1 MFEVVKKHLPLVH
14 GYGDDKQLD
23 VSFFP
28 VSSAAEDLVV
38 KAMESCIKDVRA
50 VLVCNKLLFN
60 ASRTELLIIGSR
72 KQLSKISISSIR
84 VRNCDIK
91 SQDSVRNFGSWF
103 DNHQSMST
111 HIGKVCRKAF
121 RGLYNIRQI
130 RKYLSED
137 SKKTLIHAFV
147 KIQIFLQFTLCS
159 VQVII
164 ICYTF
169 KKSPLRWKYL
179 SPQIKT

>member
-1 MFEVVKKHLPLVH
+1 MFEVVKKHPPLVH
-14 GYGDDKQLD
+14 GYADDTQLY
-23 VSFFP
+23 VSFRT

-38 KAMESCIKDVRA
+38 KAMECCIEDVRA
-50 VLVCNKLLFN
+50 WLVCNKLLFN

-84 VRNCDIK
+84 VGNCNIK
-91 SQDSVRNFGSWF
+91 WPDNVRNFGSWF
-103 DNHQSMST
+103 DNHLSMGT
-111 HIGKVCRKAF
+111 YIGKVCSKAL

-130 RKYLSED
+130 GKYLFED
-137 SKKTLIHAFV
+137 STKTLIHAFV

-164 ICYTF
+164 VCYTF
-169 KKSPLRWKYL
+169 KKSPLR
-179 SPQIKT
+179 